1 MELNQLIEALPSA
14 ATNPYAFTSY
24 VLLVVAWVIVVFRVK
39 RNKQL
44 LDNLQK
50 LPEQDRLAALKLEI
64 HGVELKEGITP
75 EQWIK
80 SKIHSYLFMGFLSVC
95 LVVTIVTVI
104 LLNQQYLNRADL
116 EVSLYKNSTS
126 KEEEKAPE
134 SMMDLMMLAA
144 KESGKGKLKYP
155 SYDFKMSF
163 MGMITDPSFDDLK
176 AEYTNTSSE
185 DGLQIRPVMSY
196 LDTINSGGELIG
208 FRYWNKPFQWDF
220 PRLSLKAVNNTE
232 NTIFLNKIFVT
243 VKKSKI
249 HLEPIPIFKENFW
262 NVGNVEVVNEGFGNI
277 VNPEFKFKILD
288 AIDAESITSYDK
300 LEFSKTFEGEYDGL
314 DVPIMDL
321 VSEELLEKIE
331 LPVVCVMGIMS
342 YELPSGKRHS
352 VKFKTRVAL
361 RMPPP
366 GVPAPPTYEYDL
378 FLEAGKYGYT
388 KEIDISQAIKPSE
401 FDHFLLKVATDK
413 YADFDIDLKILSLS
427 GHEFVKED
435 IGLTIFVPKSEAS
448 DVK

>member
-1 MELNQLIEALPSA
+1 MELNLLIEALPSA

-24 VLLVVAWVIVVFRVK
+24 VLLIVAWVVVAFRVK

-44 LDNLQK
+44 LQNLQK

-80 SKIHSYLFMGFLSVC
+80 SKIHSYLFMGFLSLC
-95 LVVTIVTVI
+95 LVATVI
-104 LLNQQYLNRADL
+104 TVIILNQQYLNRADL
-116 EVSLYKNSTS
+116 EVSLYKDDT
-126 KEEEKAPE
+126 KTEEEKAPE
-134 SMMDLMMLAA
+134 SMMDLMILLA
-144 KESGKGKLKYP
+144 KEAGRGKLKYP

-163 MGMITDPSFDDLK
+163 MGMITDPSFEDLK
-176 AEYTNTSSE
+176 IEYTNSSSE
-185 DGLQIRPVMSY
+185 EGLQIRPVMTY
-196 LDTINSGGELIG
+196 LDTISNGGELVG

-232 NTIFLNKIFVT
+232 NTIFLNKIQVT

-249 HLEPIPIFKENFW
+249 HMEPIPIFKENFW

-277 VNPEFKFKILD
+277 VNPEFTFKILD
-288 AIDAESITSYDK
+288 ATKAETITSYDD
-300 LEFSKTFEGEYDGL
+300 LIFSKFFDGEYDGL
-314 DVPIMDL
+314 DFPIKDL
-321 VSEELLEKIE
+321 ISEELLEKLD

-342 YELPSGKRHS
+342 YQLPSGRKHS
-352 VKFKTRVAL
+352 VKFKTRVSL

-388 KEIDISQAIKPSE
+388 KEINISQAIKPSE

-413 YADFDIDLKILSLS
+413 YADFDINLKVVSLS

-435 IGLTIFVPKSEAS
+435 MGLTIFVPKSEAG